1 MLRFPR
7 MSSFDIVIDPGH
19 GNDAAVG
26 HSSPTGVRGPSGTVE
41 KDVALRL
48 ADRLADALTPLAGR
62 TRADDSNL
70 SLAARAEVARAAQAR
85 VFLSLHANGGAAGER
100 GAEAWIHDRASAGS
114 RSLAARILAALDA
127 LPDAPASRGVKTGT
141 MAVLTPERLPPDT
154 AACLLEV
161 DFLSTPEG
169 ERRLTDDGALDAI
182 AAVLARALR
191 DHLSARPMPSPPP
204 LLAGRMTNGK
214 MHAPGRH
221 ELYDAD

>member
-1 MLRFPR
+1 
-7 MSSFDIVIDPGH
+7 
-19 GNDAAVG
+19 
-26 HSSPTGVRGPSGTVE
+26 
-41 KDVALRL
+41 
-48 ADRLADALTPLAGR
+48 
-62 TRADDSNL
+62 
-70 SLAARAEVARAAQAR
+70 
-85 VFLSLHANGGAAGER
+85 
-100 GAEAWIHDRASAGS
+100 
-114 RSLAARILAALDA
+114 
-127 LPDAPASRGVKTGT
+127 